1 MKNLLNK
8 LIIIGFLSIFFNV
21 FACKNADEV
30 PYTLAKNYFVRS
42 DYPDGNL
49 HMLKIESQE
58 KFNSIFGMAPLMGD
72 DGMPTDI
79 DFSKSFVI
87 ALIDNTNNRTES
99 LSVKS
104 LTKENGKLKLLYDIK
119 ERQESSSAFFRF
131 STIIIVDKKYM
142 AEVSARRFN
151 DSGYPMV
158 GDDLDETGCKPST
171 GYTWSV
177 LENNCIQPWET
188 KYVIKGSVSAA
199 LLFSKDNKKAELI
212 GSKYTRNLVFTKKPK
227 GNIWAAGNLTLTQT
241 QKDNFVLKENN
252 KEIAK
257 GTLRK

>member
-1 MKNLLNK
+1 MRNLLNK
-8 LIIIGFLSIFFNV
+8 LIIIGFLSLFFSV

-42 DYPDGNL
+42 DYPDRNL

-87 ALIDNTNNRTES
+87 ALIDNSSNRTAG
-99 LSVKS
+99 VFIKS
-104 LTKENGKLKLLYDIK
+104 LTQENGRLKLLYDIEK
-119 ERQESSSAFFRF
+119 RQESSSAFFRF
-131 STIIIVDKKYM
+131 SAILIVDKKYM

-151 DSGYPMV
+151 DSGYPMT

-171 GYTWSV
+171 GTSWSIV
-177 LENNCIQPWET
+177 ENDCIQPWET
-188 KYVIKGSVSAA
+188 KYILKGSVRAA

-212 GSKYTRNLVFTKKPK
+212 GSQYALNLVLTKKPK
-227 GNIWAAGNLTLTQT
+227 GNIWTAGNLALTQT

-252 KEIAK
+252 KEVAK
-257 GTLRK
+257 GTLRQ